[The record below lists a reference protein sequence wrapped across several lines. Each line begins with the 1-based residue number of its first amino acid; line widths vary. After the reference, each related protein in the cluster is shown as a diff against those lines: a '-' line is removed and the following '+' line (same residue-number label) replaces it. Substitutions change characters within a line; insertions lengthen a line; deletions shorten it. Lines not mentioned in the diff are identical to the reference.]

1 MSSQRWASAI
11 VLVQEELAWQRG
23 GYVNGGAWLR
33 RRAGGGVDGWQCQ
46 LLNVGVLQIHKE
58 QNQMTK

>member
-1 MSSQRWASAI
+1 MAERGLCIWRSMAPA
-11 VLVQEELAWQRG
+11 ACRG
-23 GYVNGGAWLR
+23 GG
-33 RRAGGGVDGWQCQ
+33 DGWQFQ